1 MVGPS
6 LRRWARWAMTIGVLL
21 AALAARAEAQAQN
34 QLYQRA
40 IDLENAGRNREA
52 VVAYRSVI
60 ASGLTAQGIAGLQRV
75 FSNLGQD
82 DSVLVPLDSALK
94 QAPTDRVLRGVQLRV
109 LQTLGRDAEARTAFH
124 EWAQLVP
131 RDPTPYRE
139 FAGQLLNDGRNAAA
153 DTVLQEATTVLG
165 SAKGLAPEVAQ
176 LRAALGLWTKAATA
190 WRDAMIGEPYLEQ
203 SAIYSLTPAPAA
215 KRDSMRVLLLEP
227 PVNPSVRKA
236 VGSLEVAWGSPRE
249 GWRILS
255 ALTVADSAYDTWS
268 EFADEAEHAS
278 AWLAARDAVVAM
290 QKLRP
295 ALPLQLRAATAALN
309 GGEPAT
315 ALPMLAAAREK
326 LSPAAVRVQ
335 ILPLEVRALSQLGRG
350 AELEHL
356 LSKSALDDMA
366 KRAYARPLAWAWIR
380 AGEIEKARTALA
392 GASGDDEDEVTGWLA
407 LYDGDLKKA
416 RVGLRRP
423 TEATGEVVTAM
434 AVLGRTKADSSRLIG
449 VAFLALARGDSAQA
463 ALQFT
468 RAADEIS
475 DAAPLLLALAARIQL
490 ARKQEASA
498 ITLWTRI
505 VTRYAAAPEAA
516 ESDLEWG
523 RTLRKRGDT
532 NGATERF
539 EHLILS
545 YPGSALV
552 PQARRELELLRN
564 GASTE

>member
-1 MVGPS
+1 
-6 LRRWARWAMTIGVLL
+6 MTMGLLL
-21 AALAARAEAQAQN
+21 AAPAARVHAQALN

-52 VVAYRSVI
+52 VAAYRAVI
-60 ASGLTAQGIAGLQRV
+60 ANGLTAQGIAGLQRV
-75 FSNLGQD
+75 FSNLGQE
-82 DSVLVPLDSALK
+82 DSVLAPLDTALK
-94 QAPTDRVLRGVQLRV
+94 QAPTDRMLRGVQLRV
-109 LQTLGRDAEARTAFH
+109 LQTLGRDTAARAAFH
-124 EWAQLVP
+124 EWAKLVP

-139 FAGQLLNDGRNAAA
+139 FAGQLLNDGRTAVA

-165 SAKGLAPEVAQ
+165 SAKGLATEVAQ

-190 WRDAMIGEPYLEQ
+190 WREAMIGDPYLEQ
-203 SAIYSLTPAPAA
+203 SAIYSLTPAPAG
-215 KRDSMRVLLLEP
+215 KRDSMRVLLMAV
-227 PVNPSVRKA
+227 PVHPSVRKA
-236 VGSLEVAWGSPRE
+236 MGSLEVAWGAPRE
-249 GWRILS
+249 GWRVLS

-268 EFADEAEHAS
+268 EFADEAEHAA
-278 AWLAARDAVVAM
+278 AWLAARDAIVAM

-295 ALPLQLRAATAALN
+295 AVPLALRAANAALN

-326 LSPAAVRVQ
+326 LAPAAARAQV
-335 ILPLEVRALSQLGRG
+335 LPLEVRALSQLGRG
-350 AELEHL
+350 GELEAL
-356 LSKSALDDMA
+356 LVRSDLDEMA
-366 KRAYARPLAWAWIR
+366 KRAFARPLASAWIR
-380 AGEIEKARTALA
+380 AGEIEKARAALA

-416 RVGLRRP
+416 RTGLRRP
-423 TEATGEVVTAM
+423 TEVTGDVVTAM
-434 AVLGRTKADSSRLIG
+434 AVLGRTRADGSRLTG
-449 VAFLALARGDSAQA
+449 AAFLALARGDSAQA

-475 DAAPLLLALAARIQL
+475 DAAPLLLALAARIQI
-490 ARKQEASA
+490 ARKQEAAA

-505 VTRYAAAPEAA
+505 VTQYAAAPEAA

-523 RTLRKRGDT
+523 RTLRQRGDT

-545 YPGSALV
+545 YPRSALV

>member
-1 MVGPS
+1 
-6 LRRWARWAMTIGVLL
+6 MTMGLLL
-21 AALAARAEAQAQN
+21 AAPAGGAQAQAQN

-52 VVAYRSVI
+52 VAAYRAVI
-60 ASGLTAQGIAGLQRV
+60 ATGLTAQGIAGLQRV
-75 FSNLGQD
+75 FSNLGQE
-82 DSVLVPLDSALK
+82 DSVLAPLDTALQ
-94 QAPTDRVLRGVQLRV
+94 QAPTDRMLRGVQLRV
-109 LQTLGRDAEARTAFH
+109 LQTLGRDTDARAAFH
-124 EWAQLVP
+124 EWAKLVP

-165 SAKGLAPEVAQ
+165 SAKGLAIEVAQ
-176 LRAALGLWTKAATA
+176 LRAALGLWTNAATA
-190 WRDAMIGEPYLEQ
+190 WRDAMNGEPYLEQ
-203 SAIYSLTPAPAA
+203 SAIYSLTPAPVE
-215 KRDSMRVLLLEP
+215 KRDSMRVLLMAV
-227 PVNPSVRKA
+227 PVHPSVRKTM
-236 VGSLEVAWGSPRE
+236 GSLEVAWGAPRE
-249 GWRILS
+249 GWRVLS
-255 ALTVADSAYDTWS
+255 ALTLADSAYDTWN
-268 EFADEAEHAS
+268 EFADEAEHAA

-290 QKLRP
+290 QRLRP
-295 ALPLQLRAATAALN
+295 TIPLALRAANDALN

-315 ALPMLAAAREK
+315 ALPLLAAAREK
-326 LSPAAVRVQ
+326 LAAGAARVQ
-335 ILPLEVRALSQLGRG
+335 VLPLEVRALSQLGRG
-350 AELEHL
+350 AELEAL
-356 LSKSALDDMA
+356 LARSDLDELA
-366 KRAYARPLAWAWIR
+366 RRAFARPLAWAWIR
-380 AGEIEKARTALA
+380 AGEIEKARAALA

-434 AVLGRTKADSSRLIG
+434 AVLGRTKADGSRVIG
-449 VAFLALARGDSAQA
+449 GAFLALARGDSAQA

-475 DAAPLLLALAARIQL
+475 DAAPLLLALAARIQI
-490 ARKQEASA
+490 ARKQEGTA

-505 VTRYAAAPEAA
+505 VTQYSAAPEAA
-516 ESDLEWG
+516 ESDLDWG
-523 RTLRKRGDT
+523 RTLRRRGDA

-545 YPGSALV
+545 YPRSALV